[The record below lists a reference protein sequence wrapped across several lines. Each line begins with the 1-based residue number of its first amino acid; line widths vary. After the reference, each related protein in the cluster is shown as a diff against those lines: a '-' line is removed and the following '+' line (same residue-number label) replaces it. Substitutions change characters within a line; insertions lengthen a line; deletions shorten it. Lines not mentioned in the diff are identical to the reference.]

1 MPVKFTE
8 NKGWDTKI
16 ENGMKAALLEM
27 STDIHRR
34 AVILAP
40 IETGAL
46 RNSGKV
52 TPEGSNS
59 YKISFGSSKVPY
71 AALRHRVNKRNP
83 QTLGYLAKAG
93 DSVARS
99 DKSKYFRNKGVN

>member
-8 NKGWDTKI
+8 NKGWDKQI
-16 ENGMKAALLEM
+16 ERGMKAALLEM
-27 STDIHRR
+27 ATDIHRR
-34 AVILAP
+34 AVVLAP

-52 TPEGSNS
+52 TAEGSDA

-71 AALRHRVNKRNP
+71 ARRRHFENKKNP

-93 DSVARS
+93 DSVARG
-99 DKSKYFRNKGVN
+99 DKSKYFRNKGI

>member
-8 NKGWDTKI
+8 NKGWDKQI
-16 ENGMKAALLEM
+16 ERGMKAALLEM

-34 AVILAP
+34 AVVLAP

-52 TPEGSNS
+52 TQEGSNA
-59 YKISFGSSKVPY
+59 YKISFGSSKVQY
-71 AALRHRVNKRNP
+71 AAIRHRTNYTNP
-83 QTLGYLAKAG
+83 QTTGYLAKAG
-93 DSVARS
+93 DSVARGA
-99 DKSKYFRNKGVN
+99 KEKYFKGL

>member
-8 NKGWDTKI
+8 NKGWSEKQQRS
-16 ENGMKAALLEM
+16 MKAGLLEM
-27 STDIHRR
+27 ATDIHRR

-46 RNSGKV
+46 RNSGKI
-52 TPEGSNS
+52 TPEGSDA

-71 AALRHRVNKRNP
+71 ARMRHFVNKKNP

-93 DSVARS
+93 DSVARGA
-99 DKSKYFRNKGVN
+99 KEKYFKGL